1 MATNRMESTQ
11 PAGNAEKSTAPAA
24 PARPEPAPAGRLA
37 AWLPLIL
44 ALMAMP
50 PIAYYTTTWLILP
63 KVGFLPQVATPNP
76 PLPGVPSQKVEA
88 VLKKILVNV
97 AGATQRFLLAEI
109 VVAGTGEEFR
119 KAIDTQRSRLIDLAS
134 STLAAKTLSDLEK
147 PGARNQLRSE
157 LSAGFNQCLGRNLV
171 EEVFFTEFAIQ

>member
-1 MATNRMESTQ
+1 MATNRMESTK
-11 PAGNAEKSTAPAA
+11 PADAA
-24 PARPEPAPAGRLA
+24 GKPPGSAGPARLESAPGGRLR

-44 ALMAMP
+44 ALVAMP
-50 PIAYYTTTWLILP
+50 PIAYFTTTWFILP
-63 KVGFLPQVATPNP
+63 KAGPMSQVATPNMP
-76 PLPGVPSQKVEA
+76 SPGVPAKKVEV
-88 VLKKILVNV
+88 VLKKVLVNV
-97 AGATQRFLLAEI
+97 AGASQRFLLAEI
-109 VVAGTGEEFR
+109 VVSGTGEELR

-157 LSAGFNQCLGRNLV
+157 LSAGFNHCLGQNLV